1 MALPRAMPTK
11 LHLLKYI
18 HYYRY
23 WSQSKIKRI
32 SWTLSNHVWHIKW
45 ALIVYAFTVKSIV
58 SLNIPHINLIQIISK
73 QWMWQFLHHIKG
85 QLGNLYHAY
94 YRMLQIFLFIT
105 TFYCWFHSPFFYNS
119 FSKDMF
125 HYHCNF
131 LQYLPYFYHTYVSK
145 FVWGYTCGIFA
156 EPKTQRKVVVL
167 LVIINFKEILMSCQQ
182 RYTKYPADVGN
193 EYCATWANNTS
204 HVKPNATQGN
214 IKIIW

>member
-1 MALPRAMPTK
+1 MSFNCLCIYRQINCVSKYNAHQSNSNYIQTMNVTVFATYWRITRKM
-11 LHLLKYI
+11 LH
-18 HYYRY
+18 
-23 WSQSKIKRI
+23 
-32 SWTLSNHVWHIKW
+32 
-45 ALIVYAFTVKSIV
+45 
-58 SLNIPHINLIQIISK
+58 
-73 QWMWQFLHHIKG
+73 
-85 QLGNLYHAY
+85 
-94 YRMLQIFLFIT
+94 IFLFIT
-105 TFYCWFHSPFFYNS
+105 TFYCWLHSPFFYNS

-204 HVKPNATQGN
+204 HVKLNATQGN

>member
-1 MALPRAMPTK
+1 MSFNCLCIYRQINCVSKYNAHQSNSNYIQTMNVTVLTPYKRTTQK
-11 LHLLKYI
+11 LLRSDIY
-18 HYYRY
+18 
-23 WSQSKIKRI
+23 
-32 SWTLSNHVWHIKW
+32 ND
-45 ALIVYAFTVKSIV
+45 
-58 SLNIPHINLIQIISK
+58 
-73 QWMWQFLHHIKG
+73 
-85 QLGNLYHAY
+85 LYHAY

-204 HVKPNATQGN
+204 HVKLNATQGN
-214 IKIIW
+214 IKTIW